1 MTLTFLSDDWLAE
14 AQKLRAELG
23 DGGDAGAA
31 ASDITINVTVTGG
44 PEGDRELHL
53 QGGQFATGH
62 VDDSPT
68 SLTVPYE
75 VARKMFL
82 EGDQQAAMQAFMAGQ
97 IKVQGDMTK
106 LMAMQGGAAVDTKAA
121 ADLAERLKAITA

>member
-1 MTLTFLSDDWLAE
+1 MNLTFLSDEWLTE

-23 DGGDAGAA
+23 DGDGGAG
-31 ASDITINVTVTGG
+31 SDLTINVTVTGG

-53 QGGQFATGH
+53 QGGQFAGGH

-68 SLTVPYE
+68 SLTVPFE

-82 EGDQQAAMQAFMAGQ
+82 EGDQQAAMQAFMSGQ

-106 LMAMQGGAAVDTKAA
+106 LMAMQGSSPADTQAA
-121 ADLAERLKAITA
+121 AALAEKLKAITA